1 MLTKRDRERQ
11 CFEKF
16 RMVCGLS
23 GTPTFGDKPDVILK
37 SDRIIGVEVTN
48 FYIEGGEDETS
59 EQRQRPRRAKVIA
72 DAQALH
78 RAAGRRKIEL
88 TITFNPT
95 QAITVARQRILPQEL
110 ADLAHR
116 IDSHKM
122 GQVSPLLFETSPEI
136 PLVWFNPHE
145 YAGAKWSDSQVYAPE
160 LLSTDALQEI
170 IKQKEA
176 KSAEYLECDSYW
188 LLVVV
193 DFTDP
198 AQDQEITVGPL
209 SVPFS
214 VFERIFVY
222 KTVTNEILE
231 VTRL

>member
-95 QAITVARQRILPQEL
+95 QAITV
-110 ADLAHR
+110 
-116 IDSHKM
+116 
-122 GQVSPLLFETSPEI
+122 
-136 PLVWFNPHE
+136 
-145 YAGAKWSDSQVYAPE
+145 
-160 LLSTDALQEI
+160 
-170 IKQKEA
+170 
-176 KSAEYLECDSYW
+176 
-188 LLVVV
+188 